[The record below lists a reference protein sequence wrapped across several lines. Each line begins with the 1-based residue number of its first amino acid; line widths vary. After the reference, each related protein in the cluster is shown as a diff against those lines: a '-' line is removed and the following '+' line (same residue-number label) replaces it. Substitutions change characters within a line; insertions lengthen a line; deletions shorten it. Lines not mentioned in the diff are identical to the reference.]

1 MRSESWKCYA
11 VFVAFSSSTCRLI
24 SFIVDYGIFN
34 MATSCVNVF
43 NPVLSKPKA
52 TRERKAEKTKNYI
65 KIYPPVL
72 GTKIQRQ
79 VCVLCQSL
87 WRDFHHQCCLAT
99 VDPLNNRTSDVWDHL
114 HCFAQVLSLT
124 LLVLL
129 QR

>member
-1 MRSESWKCYA
+1 MCQC
-11 VFVAFSSSTCRLI
+11 VQ
-24 SFIVDYGIFN
+24 
-34 MATSCVNVF
+34 SCPF
-43 NPVLSKPKA
+43 KA
-52 TRERKAEKTKNYI
+52 KSDKKKEGTKNKKLYK

-72 GTKIQRQ
+72 RTKIQRQ
-79 VCVLCQSL
+79 VCVLCQTL